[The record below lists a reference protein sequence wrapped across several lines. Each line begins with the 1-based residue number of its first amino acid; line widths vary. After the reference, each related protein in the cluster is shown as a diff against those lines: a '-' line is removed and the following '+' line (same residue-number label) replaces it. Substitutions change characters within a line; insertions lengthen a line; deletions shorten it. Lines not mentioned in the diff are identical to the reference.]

1 MGWYDGG
8 DELLVEERHVRL
20 GENALV
26 ASLAFAVF
34 WANFGLSWYLSTR
47 RVPEFAEFTPAQKAD
62 WCSRVPYFI
71 NNFISCCAACQF
83 GLLLFLLVELAT
95 LPLNVR
101 GFMDAV
107 DRKDSKNYTRSIYV
121 TYVIWGVSRT
131 LLPIFLIY
139 SFWSYSYPSDR
150 NHDVCFFPNLVG
162 AHVIAL
168 FCVGVF
174 FFVHTPE
181 IIQLWRTHEG
191 PNAGAEGPMADI
203 DAPLTPEVVDAP
215 TSKSKC
221 GSVRG
226 LPRSLSRPK
235 EPLADD
241 SYDDVELGVM
251 PRKSRSRG
259 DAADGGRDSARAGLH
274 QPAARA
280 GVEPSRYIPAPPTC
294 CSPSVPVFANNCAGY
309 KAPAIENLGV
319 TKLENFPRLRRLRM
333 LLLHNNHVVKIQ
345 ENLADAVANL
355 EYLMLTGNRIAQL
368 AEVDHLACFAKLDT
382 LTLSGNPVTKRKYYR
397 EYVIHK
403 LPQLRVLD
411 FQRIRPHDREA
422 AATLFNSLVGQKIEQ
437 EAHGEIATE
446 SEVAASTQAMG
457 KRLTHALMCGNGFP
471 HRSQV
476 SIAQQNPPAVSAVPP
491 PPPPPS
497 AAVRVPSPKKQPPAK
512 SPAPK
517 KATKTDAVATSS
529 EMEVE
534 VAPPAAVEETPAPST
549 PVSKKSVPQVDVE
562 MEDAN
567 EEPAAVPYTP
577 SKPIEQMTVAVL
589 REELK
594 KLGLSIKGL
603 KAELVKRL
611 KEAAGG
617 A

>member
-8 DELLVEERHVRL
+8 DELLVEERHVRI

-26 ASLAFAVF
+26 ACLAFAVF

-181 IIQLWRTHEG
+181 IIHLWRTHEG
-191 PNAGAEGPMADI
+191 PNAAAEEPMADI

-226 LPRSLSRPK
+226 LTLSLSRPK

-241 SYDDVELGVM
+241 SYDDVELG
-251 PRKSRSRG
+251 STLALTSW
-259 DAADGGRDSARAGLH
+259 
-274 QPAARA
+274 
-280 GVEPSRYIPAPPTC
+280 
-294 CSPSVPVFANNCAGY
+294 
-309 KAPAIENLGV
+309 APAIENLGV
-319 TKLENFPRLRRLRM
+319 TKDGFDCIDLSDNEIKKLENFPRLRRLRM
-333 LLLHNNHVVKIQ
+333 LLLHNNHVAKIQ
-345 ENLADAVANL
+345 ENLSDAIANL

-457 KRLTHALMCGNGFP
+457 K
-471 HRSQV
+471 V

-491 PPPPPS
+491 PPPPPPS
-497 AAVRVPSPKKQPPAK
+497 AAVRVPSPKKQPPVK

-517 KATKTDAVATSS
+517 KAMETDAVATSS
-529 EMEVE
+529 EVE
-534 VAPPAAVEETPAPST
+534 VAPTVAVEETPAPST
-549 PVSKKSVPQVDVE
+549 PVSKKPVPQEDVE
-562 MEDAN
+562 MEDAS
-567 EEPAAVPYTP
+567 EEPAVVPYTP

-594 KLGLSIKGL
+594 NLGLPIKGL

-611 KEAAGG
+611 KEATGG